1 MALIIDDIAALV
13 SEVAIETAEE
23 SVEVI
28 GDSIN
33 EAGSF
38 VSEDADLA
46 EINTAYITDNEIVG
60 DEVSESEYYHDTK
73 HLDSNDA
80 VSDNQSFGINESSTL
95 EKDIQY
101 DTQEFKNE
109 GVSEEKRTELESKG
123 FSPEVIDV
131 MNSDEEAT
139 IYENANLEE
148 GEINGK
154 KCLQKTDIDPDQK
167 DEFGMTNR
175 ERMQNGNPPIDKNG
189 ETIELHHVGQKTDSP
204 LAELSTTEHRG
215 KGNHGVLHDM
225 KKDSEVH
232 TPENQAKWDHERKE
246 YWKERTKDF
255 D

>member
-1 MALIIDDIAALV
+1 MALIIDDIAAAV
-13 SEVAIETAEE
+13 SDVAIETAEE
-23 SVEVI
+23 SLEVI
-28 GDSIN
+28 GESID

-38 VSEDADLA
+38 VSEGADASETSTTYL
-46 EINTAYITDNEIVG
+46 TDNEIIG
-60 DEVSESEYYHDTK
+60 DEVSESDHYDAK
-73 HLDSNDA
+73 HLDTNDA
-80 VSDNQSFGINESSTL
+80 VFDNQSFDINESPVL
-95 EKDIQY
+95 EKNVQL
-101 DTQEFKNE
+101 DTLDFKNE

-123 FSPEVIDV
+123 MSSEVIDM

-148 GEINGK
+148 GEVNGK
-154 KCLQKTDIDPDQK
+154 KCLQKPDIDPDQK

-189 ETIELHHVGQKTDSP
+189 ETIELHHVGQKADSP
-204 LAELSTTEHRG
+204 LAELNTTEHRG

-232 TPENQAKWDHERKE
+232 TPENQTKWDQERRE
-246 YWKERTKDF
+246 YWKERAKDF

>member
-1 MALIIDDIAALV
+1 MALIIDDIAALDG
-13 SEVAIETAEE
+13 EVAIETAEE

-46 EINTAYITDNEIVG
+46 EINTAYITDNEIIG

-73 HLDSNDA
+73 HIESNDA

-95 EKDIQY
+95 EKDIQH

-123 FSPEVIDV
+123 FSPEVINM

-154 KCLQKTDIDPDQK
+154 KCLQKPDIDPDQK
-167 DEFGMTNR
+167 DEFGITNR
-175 ERMQNGNPPIDKNG
+175 ERMQNGNPPIDKNVG
-189 ETIELHHVGQKTDSP
+189 TIELHHVGQKTDSP

-232 TPENQAKWDHERKE
+232 TPENQAKWDQERKE
-246 YWKERTKDF
+246 YWKERAKDF